1 MKCFFSM
8 LCAVIMLS
16 ACEKLGP
23 GDSDLNVMTFVR
35 NEYSVVERYEF
46 QQNGNVYHY
55 LQVGDTSPFDTEGC
69 ALYYTLD
76 GEDLVIYYGV
86 KGWKKEVRN
95 TVYSSGTYHGDYIE
109 IEGNVLNKQ

>member
-1 MKCFFSM
+1 M
-8 LCAVIMLS
+8 
-16 ACEKLGP
+16 
-23 GDSDLNVMTFVR
+23 
-35 NEYSVVERYEF
+35 
-46 QQNGNVYHY
+46 
-55 LQVGDTSPFDTEGC
+55 
-69 ALYYTLD
+69 YYTLD